1 MNTRKIVV
9 CAVLFLTASALLLHA
24 AAENAEKPKKELV
37 RIGVFDSR
45 GVAIAY
51 AHSSRFI
58 DELKSKRAEM
68 EKAKAAGDQEK
79 IKLLEQWGQ
88 QGQEKLHKQGF
99 GTASVSEYLKLVEK
113 EIPAVAKQ
121 AGVDVIVSKW
131 DIAYQDESV
140 QFVDVTTAIA
150 RLFKPQE
157 EAFKSIEA
165 LKNVKP
171 LSEKELE
178 NIRD

>member
-1 MNTRKIVV
+1 MNARKIVI
-9 CAVLFLTASALLLHA
+9 CAALFLTASALLLHA
-24 AAENAEKPKKELV
+24 AAENAGKPKKELV

-58 DELKSKRAEM
+58 DELKSKKAEM
-68 EKAKAAGDQEK
+68 EKAKAASDQEK
-79 IKLLEQWGQ
+79 IKLLQQWGQ
-88 QGQEKLHKQGF
+88 QGQEKLHRQGF
-99 GTASVSEYLKLVEK
+99 GTASVSEYLKYIEK
-113 EIPAVAKQ
+113 DIPAIAKQ

-131 DIAYQDESV
+131 DITYNDQAV
-140 QFVDVTTAIA
+140 QFVDVTDLII
-150 RLFKPQE
+150 KPFNPDE
-157 EAFKSIEA
+157 RTMKSIEA
-165 LKNVKP
+165 LKKTKP